1 MLVLDVC
8 LRTCWIITGYICIN
22 SGNHA
27 MGPTGRLLVDFAI
40 VISQTGKCKYGHIP
54 MHTGKCIRR
63 FGGIYT
69 FAGTS

>member
-1 MLVLDVC
+1 
-8 LRTCWIITGYICIN
+8 
-22 SGNHA
+22 

>member
-1 MLVLDVC
+1 MFKLMDKKKFTIFREKFMLVLDLC

-54 MHTGKCIRR
+54 MVR
-63 FGGIYT
+63 
-69 FAGTS
+69 